1 MSSPDPLVEE
11 FPNVP
16 LNRLLGL
23 RLERLEEGEA
33 EVAMPVKEAY
43 LQEGGVVHGGVI
55 SALADTAA
63 VYALIPGLPEDRTLT
78 GVEFKVSFLKPV
90 RLGAGDLVARARTV
104 RRGRQI
110 GFSEVE
116 VSQDG
121 KPVATGTFTFLI
133 YRAP

>member
-1 MSSPDPLVEE
+1 MSSTERLLAE
-11 FPNVP
+11 FPSVP
-16 LNRLLGL
+16 LNRLLDL
-23 RLERLEEGEA
+23 RLERLAEGEA
-33 EVAMPVKEAY
+33 AVTMPVMEAY

-78 GVEFKVSFLKPV
+78 GVEFKMSFLKPV

-121 KPVATGTFTFLI
+121 KLVATGSFTFLI
-133 YRAP
+133 YRSP

>member
-1 MSSPDPLVEE
+1 MSSPEELREE
-11 FPNVP
+11 FSSVP
-16 LNRLLGL
+16 LNRLLEL
-23 RLERLEEGEA
+23 RLESLAEGAA

-63 VYALIPGLPEDRTLT
+63 VYALIPGLPEERTMT
-78 GVEFKVSFLKPV
+78 GVEFKVSFLRPARV
-90 RLGAGDLVARARTV
+90 GAGDLVARAHTV

-116 VSQDG
+116 VSQNG
-121 KPVATGTFTFLI
+121 KAVATGSFTFLI
-133 YRAP
+133 YRSP